1 MQLFEPVYNFIN
13 VRSAFE
19 DKCDFMKIKKH
30 HNIRT
35 VNQLLRI
42 GDAEQTEI
50 LDRGEGWVLAL

>member
-35 VNQLLRI
+35 VNQLFTCDVL
-42 GDAEQTEI
+42 I
-50 LDRGEGWVLAL
+50 L